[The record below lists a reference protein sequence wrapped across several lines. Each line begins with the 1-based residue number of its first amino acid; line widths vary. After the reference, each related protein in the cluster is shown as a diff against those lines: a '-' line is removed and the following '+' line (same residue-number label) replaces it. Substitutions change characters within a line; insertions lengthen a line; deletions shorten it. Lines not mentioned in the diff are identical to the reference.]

1 MPLYGNPNSIS
12 FFRKMNKELL
22 SRIICQEVLY
32 YKFSLADTTVNA
44 YGESKSKFYYPEVVL
59 NCFIRR
65 SNQVTNDVEYGPD
78 ENQALDFIFLRDDL
92 QLINLVP
99 EKGDIIMDRN
109 LYFEVDNIIENQFA
123 IGKYPEYSITEPTQ
137 NFGTS
142 LSILVNTHH
151 TRQSKLNITR
161 ERL

>member
-1 MPLYGNPNSIS
+1 
-12 FFRKMNKELL
+12 MNKELL

-44 YGESKSKFYYPEVVL
+44 YGEAKSKFYYPAVVL

-65 SNQVTNDVEYGPD
+65 SNQATTDVEYGPD
-78 ENQALDFIFLRDDL
+78 ESQALDFAFLRDDL

-99 EKGDIIMDRN
+99 ERGDIISDRN
-109 LYFEVDNIIENQFA
+109 LYFEVDNIVENQLA
-123 IGKYPEYSITEPTQ
+123 MGKYPEYAITTPTQ

-142 LSILVNTHH
+142 LSIIVNTHH